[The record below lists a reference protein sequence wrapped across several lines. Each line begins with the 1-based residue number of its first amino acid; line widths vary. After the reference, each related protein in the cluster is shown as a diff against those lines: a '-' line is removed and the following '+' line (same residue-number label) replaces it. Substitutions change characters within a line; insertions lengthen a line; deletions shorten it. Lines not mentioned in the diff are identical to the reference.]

1 MPPFKPFKL
10 SPLFTR
16 ASSSTAWV
24 RLALGLCAL
33 PLAACTAVGEVAYD
47 LRLEHERDRCQ
58 ALLANSERN
67 SCLERVRDS
76 ARQAEQVRKQHEDGK
91 DKRPADR
98 GDLCFTRSTGERV
111 CPN

>member
-1 MPPFKPFKL
+1 MF
-10 SPLFTR
+10 SIPLL
-16 ASSSTAWV
+16 TAR
-24 RLALGLCAL
+24 RLNGILLGLLAVA
-33 PLAACTAVGEVAYD
+33 LAACSAMGEVAYD

-58 ALLANSERN
+58 ALVANSERN
-67 SCLERVRDS
+67 SCLERVRS
-76 ARQAEQVRKQHEDGK
+76 TERQAEQVRKQHEEGK

>member
-1 MPPFKPFKL
+1 M
-10 SPLFTR
+10 
-16 ASSSTAWV
+16 SS
-24 RLALGLCAL
+24 LALLSSPQLRRALLSLIAL

-47 LRLEHERDRCQ
+47 MRLEHERDRCQ
-58 ALLANSERN
+58 ALVANSERN

-76 ARQAEQVRKQHEDGK
+76 ARQAEQVRKQHEYGK